1 MKLKYMFT
9 ITMLVAVIMFLWVPQ
24 TKAQIDGHNYTV
36 QCFDGTG
43 NVIVNALYDA
53 VMGDTVLGGG
63 RADPD
68 RVYILLKG
76 GVYWNTEHFQ
86 NSGYALR
93 FVGQTPD
100 PTDIYGNPPTLQMVA
115 RGDGSVDG
123 HILSGYGDVYMKNV
137 YIIGSD
143 QNGVQTYYQPMEFDG
158 DNLHCVFDS
167 VIFERSNFSITAWTS
182 KGNDIYFRNCK
193 WLNLVEKPITQQW
206 TGRVVSVWADC
217 DTLSFENC
225 TFQNV
230 GCFVVQVEGGSAK
243 YFRFVHNTIISVGRQ
258 AFQGTWWQTAHIAN
272 NLFINPFFEGE
283 GYGDYNPIGNPNRT
297 NYYTGIF
304 AIGTLPAKYGPDL
317 GRRIVFANNAAFLA
331 QTFKNAWDDT
341 VRIQPFTNATTDSF
355 FTTYSV
361 ANGGQMAIKDTMWL
375 SSMPSFT
382 TFDTSNYPQMIEAIM
397 DLRKGITPAPIW
409 MQDLI
414 TGTGG
419 DTLWTAPIWPLAQ
432 NFTYSDASL
441 MNAGTDGL
449 PLGDLNWFPDKHT
462 DWEMNKAQY
471 MNQIDALA
479 GEKTVQL
486 PVESSEAEDNTVG
499 GDATVQAVE
508 GLTYYDYTGSGHI
521 LWTFTAPD
529 AGTYDTRWYIHETGR
544 GQSGPDLAIDGTQ
557 FVDKAHGWGQFVC
570 DPLLGPAAG
579 QPNDQ
584 WIWIN
589 VVADSMELSGA
600 GGGSFGDP
608 ANDLFTF
615 EAGSQ
620 HTIGVVAGGWG
631 EVRFAEVD
639 LVVHGGT
646 DTIKLK
652 APDAATD
659 LVTAGAEGVNWVA
672 SGFKYVA
679 MGASGNVTFNFTAPN
694 AQNYRLNLFYQNTS
708 GSQPIS
714 VEGDGAA
721 LLSGNLNGNTDGK
734 GLSYLTDKFQLTG
747 GAHSFKISGGNFNL
761 DYVQLI
767 KDSVVT
773 GIVDHN
779 SLPNSYSLSQNYPN
793 PFNPTTNINFSLAK
807 ASNVKLIIYNI
818 LGQKVATLINNY
830 MNAGSYTY
838 QFNAVNLA
846 SGVYLYSLEAG
857 NFRMNKKMI
866 LLK

>member
-9 ITMLVAVIMFLWVPQ
+9 ITMFVAVIMFLWIPQ

-36 QCFDGTG
+36 QCFDDQG

-53 VMGDTVLGGG
+53 VTKDTVLGGG

-86 NSGYALR
+86 NNGYALR

-100 PTDIYGNPPTLQMVA
+100 PTDIYSNPPTLQMKA
-115 RGDGSVDG
+115 RDDGSVDG
-123 HILSGYGDVYMKNV
+123 HILSGYGDVYMKNL

-143 QNGVQTYYQPMEFDG
+143 NNGVQTYYQPMEFDG

-167 VIFERSNFSITAWTS
+167 VIFERSNFAITAWTS
-182 KGNDIYFRNCK
+182 KGNNIHFTNCK
-193 WLNLVEKPITQQW
+193 WINLVEKPITQQW
-206 TGRVVSVWADC
+206 TGRAVSVWADC
-217 DTLSFENC
+217 DTLVFENC
-225 TFQNV
+225 TFENV

-243 YFRFVHNTIISVGRQ
+243 YFRFVHNTMINVGRQ
-258 AFQGTWWQTAHIAN
+258 PFQGTWWQTAHIAN
-272 NLFINPFFEGE
+272 NLFINPFFDGE
-283 GYGDYNPIGNPNRT
+283 GYNDYNPIGNPNRT
-297 NYYTGIF
+297 DYYTGIF
-304 AIGTLPAKYGPDL
+304 PMGTIPAKYGPDL
-317 GRRIVFANNAAFLA
+317 GRRIVFANNAAFVA
-331 QTFKNAWDDT
+331 QTFKTAWDDT
-341 VRIQPFTNATTDSF
+341 VRIQPFTNATADSF
-355 FTTYSV
+355 FTTYSPD
-361 ANGGQMAIKDTMWL
+361 NGGQMAIKDTMWL

-382 TFDTSNYPQMIEAIM
+382 TFDSSNYPTMIEFIKDIRA
-397 DLRKGITPAPIW
+397 GITPAPGW

-414 TGTGG
+414 VENG
-419 DTLWTAPIWPLAQ
+419 DTLWTAPQWPLAQ

-441 MNAGTDGL
+441 MTAGSDGL
-449 PLGDLNWFPDKHT
+449 PVGDLNWFPNKHA
-462 DWEMNKAQY
+462 DWETNKVQY

-479 GEKTVQL
+479 GEKSVQI
-486 PVESSEAEDNTVG
+486 PVESGEAEDATVG
-499 GDATVQAVE
+499 GDAAVSAVE

-529 AGTYDTRWYIHETGR
+529 AGQYDTKWLVHETGR

-557 FVDKAHGWGQFVC
+557 FVDRAHGWGQFVF
-570 DPLLGPAAG
+570 DPNLGPAAG
-579 QPNDQ
+579 QPNNE
-584 WIWIN
+584 WIWVPI
-589 VVADSMELSGA
+589 VADSVELSGN
-600 GGGSFGDP
+600 GGGAFGDP

-620 HTIGVVAGGWG
+620 HTIGVVSGGWG
-631 EVRFAEVD
+631 EVRFAEID
-639 LVVHGGT
+639 IVVHDGT

-652 APDAATD
+652 APDAETD
-659 LVTAGAEGVNWVA
+659 LVTAGAVGVKWVA

-679 MGASGNVTFNFTAPN
+679 MGANGNVTFNLSAPN
-694 AQNYRLNLFYQNTS
+694 DQNYRLNLFYQNYS
-708 GSQPIS
+708 GDQAIT
-714 VEGDGAA
+714 VKEGATD
-721 LLSGNLNGNTDGK
+721 LLSATLKGNTDST
-734 GLSYLTDKFQLTG
+734 GLSYLTDKFPLTG
-747 GAHSFKISGGNFNL
+747 GAHQFTISGGNFNL

-767 KDSVVT
+767 KDSVIA

-818 LGQKVATLINNY
+818 LGQRVATLINNY
-830 MNAGSYTY
+830 MNAGTYTY